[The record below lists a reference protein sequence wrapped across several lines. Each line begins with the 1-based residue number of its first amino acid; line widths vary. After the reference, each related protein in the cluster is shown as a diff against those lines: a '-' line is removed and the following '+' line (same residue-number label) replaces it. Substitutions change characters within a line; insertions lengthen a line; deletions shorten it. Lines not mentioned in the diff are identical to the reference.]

1 MTSVILAAESGL
13 TLGQYECSVG
23 AIDTGGKPSVCRLCV
38 FEFGKLLTPTP
49 PTPPAPLVPP
59 ATLLAILPPFTLLPG
74 ALLALPPKI
83 APAPVTLPLAVKAA
97 IGGRLSVRSA
107 CFCIC
112 FVRYVSCVY
121 DLPQYW
127 QMCVFRCLDSLCL
140 GI

>member
-23 AIDTGGKPSVCRLCV
+23 AIDTGGKPSVWRLCV
-38 FEFGKLLTPTP
+38 FEFDKLLTPAP
-49 PTPPAPLVPP
+49 PTPPPLVPP
-59 ATLLAILPPFTLLPG
+59 AAPPAILPPFILPPG
-74 ALLALPPKI
+74 ALLPLLPKV
-83 APAPVTLPLAVKAA
+83 APGPVAFAVRAA

-112 FVRYVSCVY
+112 LVRYVSCVY